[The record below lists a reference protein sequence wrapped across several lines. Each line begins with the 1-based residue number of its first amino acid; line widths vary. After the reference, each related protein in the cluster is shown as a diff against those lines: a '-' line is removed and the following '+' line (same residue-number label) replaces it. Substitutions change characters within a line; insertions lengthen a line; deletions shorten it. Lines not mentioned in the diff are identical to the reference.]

1 MTAPI
6 SYFGGKHYLAKIIV
20 DFMPKHKYYCEVFGG
35 AGHVL
40 FRKEPVYH
48 EIFNDRDDLIVNLFR
63 VIRGEK
69 EKLLER
75 IQYYP
80 CSRSLFLKMK
90 RDGPPQDPF
99 ERAVWYFYMN
109 RTSFNGGG
117 DFFSCSRIKSPA
129 SSYRYT
135 CNLLEGFSRRLSKV
149 AIECLD
155 FEECIEKYDHSE
167 MLFYLDPPYVGN
179 ETAYKVA
186 IEKSDHIRLYR
197 LLRNLK
203 GRAILSYVKCDLIDR
218 MYHDWNSFEVRKT
231 NFSMCAIKEG
241 KKRSYRAELILT
253 NF

>member
-1 MTAPI
+1 MSSPMQ
-6 SYFGGKHYLAKIIV
+6 YFGGKHYLAKTIV
-20 DFMPKHKYYCEVFGG
+20 DFMPEHKQYCEVFGG

-48 EIFNDRDDLIVNLFR
+48 ETFNDRDDLIVNLFQ
-63 VIRGEK
+63 VIRDEK
-69 EKLLER
+69 ERLLEK

-80 CSRSLFLKMK
+80 YSRSLFLKMK

-99 ERAVWYFYMN
+99 ERAVWYFYVN

-117 DFFSCSRIKSPA
+117 DSFSCGRMKSVA
-129 SSYRYT
+129 SAYRYT
-135 CNLLEGFSRRLSKV
+135 CNLLEEFSRRLSRV
-149 AIECLD
+149 VIECLD

-179 ETAYKVA
+179 ETFYKVA
-186 IEKSDHIRLYR
+186 IEKSDHVRLYR

-203 GRAILSYVKCDLIDR
+203 GKAILSYVKCDLIDR
-218 MYHDWNSFEVRKT
+218 MYHDWNSFEVRKA
-231 NFSMCAIKEG
+231 NHSSIVKKGG
-241 KKRSYRAELILT
+241 KKSFRSELILT